1 MEDGMNEK
9 LNELLSQLKIK
20 KGLLEDA
27 KQAIDSYVRGS
38 SKYWQSQ
45 DRIRRLRN
53 EVDSLER
60 LVYQETGQK
69 TLF

>member
-1 MEDGMNEK
+1 MNEK

-27 KQAIDSYVRGS
+27 KQGIISLVRGS
-38 SKYWQSQ
+38 SKYWQSE
-45 DRIRRLRN
+45 DRIVKLAN
-53 EVDSLER
+53 EVEALER
-60 LVYQETGQK
+60 QVLQETGQK

>member
-9 LNELLSQLKIK
+9 LDELRSKLKIT

-38 SKYWQSQ
+38 SKYWQSE
-45 DRIRRLRN
+45 DRIVKLAS
-53 EVDSLER
+53 EVEALER
-60 LVYQETGQK
+60 QVLQETGQK

>member
-1 MEDGMNEK
+1 MNEK
-9 LNELLSQLKIK
+9 LDELRSKLKIT

-38 SKYWQSQ
+38 SKYWQSE

>member
-1 MEDGMNEK
+1 MNEK
-9 LNELLSQLKIK
+9 LNELISQRKIK

>member
-1 MEDGMNEK
+1 MNEK

>member
-1 MEDGMNEK
+1 MNEK
-9 LNELLSQLKIK
+9 FNELLSQLKIK

-27 KQAIDSYVRGS
+27 KQGIDSYVRGS
-38 SKYWQSQ
+38 SKYWQSE

>member
-1 MEDGMNEK
+1 MNEK

-38 SKYWQSQ
+38 SKYWQSE